1 MLFLTLKLRSLLI
14 ADHASKE
21 VTSKT
26 PSVSLAGLVLLTV
39 QLCYSLSRKHKNYRI
54 LSTSQ
59 SQPPECPSW
68 SRKNNFSILFDLKMI
83 LRLIKEVSAFDII
96 MMILNTHEGQHIS

>member
-26 PSVSLAGLVLLTV
+26 PHVSLAGLLLLTV
-39 QLCYSLSRKHKNYRI
+39 QLCYGLYRKHKNYRL

-59 SQPPECPSW
+59 SQPLECPSW
-68 SRKNNFSILFDLKMI
+68 SRKNNFSILFNFKMI
-83 LRLIKEVSAFDII
+83 LRLMKEVSAFDII
-96 MMILNTHEGQHIS
+96 IMILNTLRSCT